1 MNHQRPSIKI
11 YLYTVIT
18 GLLVL
23 LILCSLQVQAA
34 SVRVISQ
41 SNPNFKLELLAQDL
55 GVPWGMAFLND
66 RELIFTE
73 RLGNIRILNLESL
86 EITT

>member
-1 MNHQRPSIKI
+1 MNDQRPSIKI

-34 SVRVISQ
+34 SARIISQ

-66 RELIFTE
+66 R
-73 RLGNIRILNLESL
+73 
-86 EITT
+86 